1 MGKKLLNS
9 REEIEVLV
17 RTFYV
22 KVKADDLLGPI
33 FNNAENFSWEIH
45 IPIMINFWENII
57 LDTGSYRGNTLQ
69 VHLDLHR
76 RHPLTKEHFDRW
88 KLLFYSTLDEL
99 FEGKEVDLVHRRV
112 ESISGMIQYKISGN
126 PF

>member
-1 MGKKLLNS
+1 M
-9 REEIEVLV
+9 LV

-45 IPIMINFWENII
+45 IPIMINFWETII
-57 LDTGSYRGNTLQ
+57 LDTGSYTGNTLQ

-99 FEGKEVDLVHRRV
+99 FEGKEVDLVRRRV
-112 ESISGMIQYKISGN
+112 ESISGMIQYKISGSA
-126 PF
+126 F